1 MNSDTTGVIKRS
13 GKRPSEA
20 FEHHKLETSIR
31 AACLSVRCPDG
42 EADMLAK
49 MISDLV
55 ELWCRGKAG
64 VTSHDLRR
72 VASEHL
78 ERLHPEAAYFYQ
90 QHRAVI

>member
-1 MNSDTTGVIKRS
+1 MDETGIIKRD

-20 FEHHKLETSIR
+20 FRYHKLEDSVR

-55 ELWCRGKAG
+55 ETWCSNRSS
-64 VTSHDLRR
+64 VTSRDLRR

-90 QHRAVI
+90 QHRTVI